1 MPLTTDDRLA
11 IHEALSRYCVC
22 LDHGRWDEF
31 RALFAENPRLDFGEV
46 MGVWEGA
53 EGVRRFTETMAGL
66 GLFMR
71 HYVTNVLLTGDG
83 STATSECYVLAVTGR
98 GDQQM
103 VATGRYEDRFV
114 KEGGRWL
121 LATRR
126 AVIER

>member
-11 IHEALSRYCVC
+11 IHEVLARYCHC
-22 LDHGRWDEF
+22 LDQGRWDEF
-31 RALFAENPRLDFGEV
+31 RTLFTEDATLDFGEV
-46 MGVWEGA
+46 MGVWEGGA
-53 EGVRRFTETMAGL
+53 GIARFTETMAGL

-71 HYVTNVLLTGDG
+71 HYVTNVLLSGDG
-83 STATSECYVLAVTGR
+83 HAARADSYVLAVTGR
-98 GDQQM
+98 GQQQM

-114 KEGGRWL
+114 KRGDRWL